1 VVSWQGGSG
10 ILSARFDQHTGADM
24 SDTIRIL
31 LVDDHSIVRA
41 GFQHMLLKEED
52 MEILAEAENGRQA
65 VELYRELSPDVV
77 VMDLAMPADS
87 TTVEATSTTGGLD
100 AIKHILAIDPYAR
113 ILVLTIWEASPYP
126 ARVADAGVKGY
137 VTKRCAQDELVH
149 AVREIY
155 CGRSYFSRSVS
166 DQIGQDSHVPP
177 EHSPIAQLTRREL
190 EIFTLLAE
198 GRSVNAIA
206 ETIFLSPKTV
216 HAHRANILR
225 KLSLTNGSEI
235 IHLALRTGIIQA

>member
-1 VVSWQGGSG
+1 MAQ
-10 ILSARFDQHTGADM
+10 A
-24 SDTIRIL
+24 IRIL

-41 GFQHMLLKEED
+41 GFQHMLLKEAD
-52 MEILAEAENGRQA
+52 MVILAEAENGNQA
-65 VELYRELSPDVV
+65 VELYHELSPDVV

-87 TTVEATSTTGGLD
+87 TAEEATSTAGGLD
-100 AIKHILAIDPYAR
+100 AIKRILAHDPEAR

-126 ARVADAGVKGY
+126 ARVAGAGVKGY

-155 CGRSYFSRSVS
+155 SGRSYFSAAIK
-166 DQIGQDSHVPP
+166 DQITHDAGTQL
-177 EHSPIAQLTRREL
+177 EHSPISQLTRREL
-190 EIFTLLAE
+190 EVFTLLAE

-206 ETIFLSPKTV
+206 DAIFLSPKTV

-235 IHLALRTGIIQA
+235 IHLALRTGIIQT

>member
-1 VVSWQGGSG
+1 
-10 ILSARFDQHTGADM
+10 M
-24 SDTIRIL
+24 SDTISIL

-41 GFQHMLLKEED
+41 GFQHMLLKEAD
-52 MEILAEAENGRQA
+52 MKILAEAENGSQA
-65 VELYRELSPDVV
+65 VELYQKLKPDVV

-100 AIKHILAIDPYAR
+100 AIKRILSFDPAAR

-126 ARVADAGVKGY
+126 ARVVDAGVKGY

-155 CGRSYFSRSVS
+155 GGRSYFSQSIS
-166 DQIGQDSHVPP
+166 DQIGQDLNVLP
-177 EHSPIAQLTRREL
+177 EHSPVAQLTRREL
-190 EIFTLLAE
+190 EIFTMLAE

-206 ETIFLSPKTV
+206 EVIFLSPKTV

-225 KLSLTNGSEI
+225 KLNLTNGSEI
-235 IHLALRTGIIQA
+235 IHLALRTGIIQP

>member
-1 VVSWQGGSG
+1 MTN
-10 ILSARFDQHTGADM
+10 A
-24 SDTIRIL
+24 IRIL

-41 GFQHMLLKEED
+41 GFQHMLLKEAD
-52 MEILAEAENGRQA
+52 MVILAEAENGNQA
-65 VELYRELSPDVV
+65 VELYRELSPDIV

-87 TTVEATSTTGGLD
+87 AAEEATSTAGGLD
-100 AIKHILAIDPYAR
+100 AIKRILVHDPEAR

-126 ARVADAGVKGY
+126 ARVAGAGVKGY

-155 CGRSYFSRSVS
+155 SGRSYFSGAIK
-166 DQIGQDSHVPP
+166 DQITQDSGAQP
-177 EHSPIAQLTRREL
+177 EHSPISQLTRREL

-198 GRSVNAIA
+198 GRTVNAIA
-206 ETIFLSPKTV
+206 DAIFLSPKTV

-225 KLSLTNGSEI
+225 KLNLTNGSEI

>member
-1 VVSWQGGSG
+1 
-10 ILSARFDQHTGADM
+10 M
-24 SDTIRIL
+24 SNPIRIL

-41 GFQHMLLKEED
+41 GFQHMLLKEAD
-52 MEILAEAENGRQA
+52 MEILAEAENGTQA

-100 AIKHILAIDPYAR
+100 AIKRILAHDPAAR

-126 ARVADAGVKGY
+126 ARVAEAGVKGY

-155 CGRSYFSRSVS
+155 SGRRYFSKSVS
-166 DQIGQDSHVPP
+166 DQLAQDLNVPP
-177 EHSPIAQLTRREL
+177 EQSPIAQLTRREL

-206 ETIFLSPKTV
+206 DTIFLSPKTV

-225 KLSLTNGSEI
+225 KLNLSNGSEI

>member
-1 VVSWQGGSG
+1 
-10 ILSARFDQHTGADM
+10 M
-24 SDTIRIL
+24 SDTISIL

-41 GFQHMLLKEED
+41 GFQHMLLKEAD
-52 MEILAEAENGRQA
+52 MKILAEAENGSQA
-65 VELYRELSPDVV
+65 VELYQKLKPDVV

-100 AIKHILAIDPYAR
+100 AIKRILSFDPAAR

-126 ARVADAGVKGY
+126 ARVVDAGVKGY

-155 CGRSYFSRSVS
+155 GGRSYFSQSIS
-166 DQIGQDSHVPP
+166 DQIGQDLNVPP
-177 EHSPIAQLTRREL
+177 EHSPVAQLTRREL
-190 EIFTLLAE
+190 EIFTMLAE

-206 ETIFLSPKTV
+206 EVVFLSPKTV

-225 KLSLTNGSEI
+225 KLNLTNGSEI
-235 IHLALRTGIIQA
+235 IHLALRTGIIQP

>member
-1 VVSWQGGSG
+1 M
-10 ILSARFDQHTGADM
+10 R
-24 SDTIRIL
+24 
-31 LVDDHSIVRA
+31 
-41 GFQHMLLKEED
+41 
-52 MEILAEAENGRQA
+52 
-65 VELYRELSPDVV
+65 
-77 VMDLAMPADS
+77 
-87 TTVEATSTTGGLD
+87 
-100 AIKHILAIDPYAR
+100 
-113 ILVLTIWEASPYP
+113 
-126 ARVADAGVKGY
+126 GVKGY

-155 CGRSYFSRSVS
+155 SGRSYFSKSVS
-166 DQIGQDSHVPP
+166 DQIVHDAHVPP